1 MGNTFPDKQKEDKD
15 IKEPKL
21 SQEKMEIPPDTKE
34 PEELIKQKDSE
45 YKKKMEELKKSQE
58 NELQLKLDALQKENE
73 LKHEL
78 NEVQKKK
85 MEEDLRTQ
93 FQAE

>member
-34 PEELIKQKDSE
+34 PEEK
-45 YKKKMEELKKSQE
+45 EEKEEKEEEKKSKEEKEQTIQKSDKPRSLK
-58 NELQLKLDALQKENE
+58 ELMNSIGDTKAKPKQNIIK
-73 LKHEL
+73 
-78 NEVQKKK
+78 
-85 MEEDLRTQ
+85 RIII
-93 FQAE
+93 